1 MKNKF
6 FLALVIVA
14 VTMCLVGC
22 VSFGP
27 GGSSALSQFIG
38 AQTSGQSSASG
49 SSGSGSGTGSGASST
64 SAASNSGNETSASSS
79 AAKAAFTGDVA
90 AGNAAS
96 SNLTSS
102 DVEAFIANYNEI
114 FTVMNSETENMS
126 YNDVESIL
134 DQYGISGPGRSQKVA
149 MIARC
154 ESVLMFEAEL
164 QADPESAR
172 VLKSMG
178 MDPIAEI
185 RAETNAA
192 DMEVVK
198 PYYGQLYVLMNED

>member
-6 FLALVIVA
+6 LSALVIVA
-14 VTMCLVGC
+14 ISMCLVGC

-27 GGSSALSQFIG
+27 VGSSALSQFIG

-49 SSGSGSGTGSGASST
+49 SGANAGTGSGANSSANSGSGSGSS
-64 SAASNSGNETSASSS
+64 ASNPANAT
-79 AAKAAFTGDVA
+79 FTGTVA

-96 SNLTSS
+96 SHLTSS
-102 DVEAFIANYNEI
+102 DVEAFIANYDEI
-114 FTVMNSETENMS
+114 FSVMNSETQNVA
-126 YNDVESIL
+126 YDDVEAIL

>member
-6 FLALVIVA
+6 LSALVIVA
-14 VTMCLVGC
+14 ISMCLVGC

-27 GGSSALSQFIG
+27 VGSSALSQFIG

-49 SSGSGSGTGSGASST
+49 SGANVGAGSGSSANSGSGGGS
-64 SAASNSGNETSASSS
+64 SASTP
-79 AAKAAFTGDVA
+79 ANATFTGTVE

-96 SNLTSS
+96 SHLTSS
-102 DVEAFIANYNEI
+102 DVEAFIANYDEI
-114 FTVMNSETENMS
+114 FTVMNSETQNVA
-126 YNDVESIL
+126 YDDVEAIL

-198 PYYGQLYVLMNED
+198 PYYGQLYVLMNEN